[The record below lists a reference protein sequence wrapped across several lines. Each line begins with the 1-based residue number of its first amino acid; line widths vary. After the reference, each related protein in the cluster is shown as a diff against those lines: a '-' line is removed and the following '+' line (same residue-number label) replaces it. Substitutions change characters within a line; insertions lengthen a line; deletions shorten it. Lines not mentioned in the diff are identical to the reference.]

1 MHLEAGACL
10 LTQLKSSRCVGLWPQ
25 GLESGNF
32 SLKAVASGP
41 GGVMEPMV
49 GAGRGALFRAL
60 VG

>member
-25 GLESGNF
+25 GVESGNF
-32 SLKAVASGP
+32 SQKAVALGP